1 MFLSITATV
10 ETWLGKNSIELA
22 IYRDSICKLISWSV
36 TSVRRPKS
44 KPKDTNDRGNEIHCR
59 FSKLIRPS
67 FCFDSITFDTIVER
81 NEERDEIRSRLCN
94 LLKSW
99 RGRHHNSIAR
109 TRVETADGNS
119 SFSAPSFLIPSNWAF
134 FAHNGFINLF
144 QCPGYRAPRD
154 LYTLLLRASRKRV
167 RFEIVSRIGG
177 SERARKGNG
186 GRGGETNRS
195 GGLDYECIRWLLVR
209 FSKPVNRG
217 ECAN

>member
-67 FCFDSITFDTIVER
+67 FRFDSITFDTIVER

-186 GRGGETNRS
+186 GRGGGKRIDPEGWITNAS
-195 GGLDYECIRWLLVR
+195 GG
-209 FSKPVNRG
+209 FSFASRNR
-217 ECAN
+217 